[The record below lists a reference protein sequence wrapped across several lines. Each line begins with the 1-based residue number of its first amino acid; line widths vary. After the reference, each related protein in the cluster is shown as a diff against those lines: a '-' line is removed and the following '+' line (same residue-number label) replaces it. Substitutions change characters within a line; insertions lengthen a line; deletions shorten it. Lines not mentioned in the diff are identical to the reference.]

1 MQKIQKK
8 YSNKNLANNAAGA
21 AAAAA
26 AAERSGQKRT
36 TRAMRDEARRAEA
49 FAMI

>member
-1 MQKIQKK
+1 MQKTG
-8 YSNKNLANNAAGA
+8 NKNLANNAAGA

-26 AAERSGQKRT
+26 AQVEIWPETHHAQY
-36 TRAMRDEARRAEA
+36 EARRAEA